1 MFMQKLITFILAIL
15 SLQTMQ
21 GQAQIKSI
29 TGAINDLYFVGRA
42 PEKSTSNAPA
52 IILLHGYGSNE
63 QDLFALAPQMPG
75 NYYVFSLR
83 APFKIGADQYQ
94 WYEIKRSAGN
104 IEINFEQEELS
115 RKKLINFIDELVIKY
130 KLNKSKII
138 VAGFSQ
144 GGILAEAIGLTA
156 PEKVAG
162 VACFSGRYLNELK
175 PMIKSKAQLQN
186 KKIFLAHGTQDQL
199 LAINLA
205 EENYKALTNL
215 GLKVTYKK
223 DNIGHSISA
232 VLLREFNLWLLE

>member
-1 MFMQKLITFILAIL
+1 MVFIMNAN
-15 SLQTMQ
+15 
-21 GQAQIKSI
+21 AQNIKPSI
-29 TGAINDLYFVGRA
+29 TGKINDLYYVAKA
-42 PEKSTSNAPA
+42 PENATANAPA

-63 QDLFALAPQMPG
+63 NDLFELAPQMPN

-94 WYEIKRSAGN
+94 WYEIKRTSGN
-104 IEINFEQEELS
+104 IEINFEQEEQS

-162 VACFSGRYLNELK
+162 VACFSGRYLAELK
-175 PMIKSKAQLQN
+175 PVIKSKTQLQN

-199 LAINLA
+199 ITINVA
-205 EENYKALTNL
+205 EENYKALMAL

-223 DNIGHSISA
+223 DNVGHSISGN
-232 VLLREFNLWLLE
+232 LLKAFNLWLGE

>member
-1 MFMQKLITFILAIL
+1 MQKVL
-15 SLQTMQ
+15 SFLSFMVFLMNAN
-21 GQAQIKSI
+21 AQNTKPSI
-29 TGAINDLYFVGRA
+29 TGKIDDLYYVAKA
-42 PEKSTSNAPA
+42 PEKATANAPA

-63 QDLFALAPQMPG
+63 NDLFALASQMPN

-83 APFKIGADQYQ
+83 APYAIGAEQYQ
-94 WYEIKRSAGN
+94 WYEIKRASGN

-115 RKKLINFIDELVIKY
+115 RKKVIKFIDQLVLKY
-130 KLNKSKII
+130 KLNKNKII

-162 VACFSGRYLNELK
+162 VACFSGRYLPELK

-199 LAINLA
+199 LTINLA
-205 EENYKALTNL
+205 EENYKVLTAL
-215 GLKVTYKK
+215 GLKVRYKK
-223 DNIGHSISA
+223 DAIGHSISA
-232 VLLREFNLWLLE
+232 TLLKEFNLWLAE

>member
-1 MFMQKLITFILAIL
+1 MQKLAIL
-15 SLQTMQ
+15 ISFLMLLINVS
-21 GQAQIKSI
+21 AQNIKPTI
-29 TGAINDLYFVGRA
+29 TGKIDDLSYVAKA
-42 PEKSTSNAPA
+42 PEKLSKNDPA
-52 IILLHGYGSNE
+52 IIFLHGYGSNE
-63 QDLFALAPQMPG
+63 NDLFALAPQMPG

-94 WYEIKRSAGN
+94 WYEIKRTTGS
-104 IEINFEQEELS
+104 IEINFEQEEQS
-115 RKKLINFIDELVIKY
+115 RKKLISFIDELVIKY

-162 VACFSGRYLNELK
+162 VACFSGRFLPELK
-175 PMIKSKAQLQN
+175 PMIKAKALLQN

-199 LAINLA
+199 LTINVA
-205 EENYKALTNL
+205 EENYKILNEL

-223 DNIGHSISA
+223 DVIGHSISA
-232 VLLREFNLWLLE
+232 ILIKEFNLWLVE

>member
-1 MFMQKLITFILAIL
+1 MQKLISFICFMVMVVNA
-15 SLQTMQ
+15 S
-21 GQAQIKSI
+21 GQNLKPSI
-29 TGAINDLYFVGRA
+29 TGKINDLYYVAKA
-42 PEKSTSNAPA
+42 PEIATANAPA

-63 QDLFALAPQMPG
+63 QDLFSLASQMPA

-83 APFKIGADQYQ
+83 APNLIEADQYQ
-94 WYEIKRSAGN
+94 WYEIKRTNGS

-115 RKKLINFIDELVIKY
+115 RKKVINFIDQIVIKY
-130 KLNKSKII
+130 KLNKSKIV

-175 PMIKSKAQLQN
+175 PFIKDKTQLKN

-199 LAINLA
+199 LNINLA
-205 EENYKALTNL
+205 EENYKALIAL
-215 GLKVTYKK
+215 GLRVTYKK

-232 VLLREFNLWLLE
+232 VLLREFNLWLRE

>member
-1 MFMQKLITFILAIL
+1 MPTVSA
-15 SLQTMQ
+15 QTSN
-21 GQAQIKSI
+21 KTI
-29 TGAINDLYFVGRA
+29 TGTIHDLYFIGQA
-42 PEKSTSNAPA
+42 PEKNTGNDPA

-63 QDLFALAPQMPG
+63 SDLISLAPQMPS
-75 NYYVFSLR
+75 NYYIFSLR

-94 WYEIKRSAGN
+94 WYEIKRSTGS
-104 IEINFEQEELS
+104 IEINFEQEEQS
-115 RKKLINFIDELVIKY
+115 RKKLISFIDELVIKY

-162 VACFSGRYLNELK
+162 VACFSGRFLPELK
-175 PMIKSKAQLQN
+175 PLIKSKAQLQN

-199 LAINLA
+199 LTITIAD
-205 EENYKALTNL
+205 ENYNTLKAL
-215 GLKVTYKK
+215 GLQVSYKK

-232 VLLREFNLWLLE
+232 ALLREFNLWLKE